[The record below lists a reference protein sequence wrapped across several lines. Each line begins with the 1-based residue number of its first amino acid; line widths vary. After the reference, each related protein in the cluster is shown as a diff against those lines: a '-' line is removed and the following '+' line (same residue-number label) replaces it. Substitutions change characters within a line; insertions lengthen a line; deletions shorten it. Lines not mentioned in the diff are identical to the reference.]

1 MYVLFFCS
9 TVDIYII
16 PVLCKLVNF
25 SFYFLQ
31 HFNNYSHFFYNL
43 YIIFFILVESI
54 IYLHIKKNHIISEWF
69 PSQFRSAL
77 FIFIHYPTFSAMIKP
92 IAEAKIPSPTLVNLS
107 GSNVLDTIIPHISVL
122 CHKIHSQKIA
132 VNTKPIKPNAVA
144 PLALLCVKIYA
155 TTAATKIFTIH
166 I

>member
-1 MYVLFFCS
+1 MAFAIAGVLIITPKINATRIALTKNLKTSPTMLTLLISSSSYCCFCFCS

-16 PVLCKLVNF
+16 PVLCKFVNF

-77 FIFIHYPTFSAMIKP
+77 F
-92 IAEAKIPSPTLVNLS
+92 LS
-107 GSNVLDTIIPHISVL
+107 YTIQLSRL
-122 CHKIHSQKIA
+122 
-132 VNTKPIKPNAVA
+132 
-144 PLALLCVKIYA
+144 
-155 TTAATKIFTIH
+155 
-166 I
+166 